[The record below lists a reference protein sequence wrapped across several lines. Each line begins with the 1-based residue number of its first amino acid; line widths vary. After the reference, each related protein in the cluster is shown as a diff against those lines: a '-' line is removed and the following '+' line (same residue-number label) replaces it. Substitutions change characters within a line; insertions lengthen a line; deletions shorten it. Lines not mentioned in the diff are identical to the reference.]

1 MKDGIQGSG
10 RTGSFTLAPG
20 GELAS
25 DFHEGWHYRLQ
36 GLDPTLRGILPK
48 PSAVKEGVAIVNL
61 QITTSGIYA
70 DIYKD
75 KIFRFASLPQVRRC
89 SYELRPD
96 GSRGKTR
103 VFPIFETENHAE
115 PTPFTQWK
123 IKVLN
128 PDDLMLDGLQGID
141 LQFEGHVRFDER
153 RRKPK
158 MVG

>member
-1 MKDGIQGSG
+1 MKDGI
-10 RTGSFTLAPG
+10 SFTLAPG

-25 DFHEGWHYRLQ
+25 DFYEGWHYRLK

-89 SYELRPD
+89 SYELLPD
-96 GSRGKTR
+96 GSRGETR
-103 VFPIFETENHAE
+103 VSSVFETKHHAE

-141 LQFEGHVRFDER
+141 LLFEGHVRFEER

-158 MVG
+158 MLG